1 MASKKTAK
9 KKAPASKSQTTR
21 AARARAE
28 ATTKNKAQPKADIDD
43 VIAAVNKEM
52 KGSVVRRASDMDTLY
67 LLRRPTGIP
76 TLDIAMGGGFPA
88 SATSVLVGP
97 DGAGKD
103 YLLWRTCAETQK
115 IYGDEFCMVA
125 FLTEFRAD
133 KPFMRNMCGLK
144 VAFSDAEIESY
155 NEAREKSG
163 VEPLTEEE
171 IEELKTEVGKIY
183 IIDGVT
189 AEQGFDAL
197 IRIIASNTCQIAV
210 INSIGF
216 LQTEAKEATES
227 FTEFPQQ
234 RNEAMLLS
242 KFMPKLAMTLN
253 NDDNGRNE
261 TSLLIVN
268 QVRSK
273 DNAQAVRGRPTQE
286 RDKYEAGSKSY
297 ALKHG
302 KAIEVFVHKGPK
314 YRDAVDNT
322 VIGRKTPWELT
333 KGKLGTHDGKAGSFD
348 FFYDGGA
355 DILGDLHAAC
365 LLYDVFET
373 AGAWVT
379 YDDEEFGFKA
389 QGKEGVR
396 RQLMDNPELVA
407 HLKERVLQAANV
419 VCRYR

>member
-1 MASKKTAK
+1 MASRKTTK
-9 KKAPASKSQTTR
+9 KKPDTSKAQATR
-21 AARARAE
+21 ATKAK
-28 ATTKNKAQPKADIDD
+28 ATPTVKAKAQNTAAIDD

-52 KGSVVRRASDMDTLY
+52 KREVVRRASDMDTLY

-103 YLLWRTCAETQK
+103 YILWRTCAETQK
-115 IYGDEFCMVA
+115 IYGEDFCMVA

-133 KPFMRNMCGLK
+133 KAFMRNMCGLK
-144 VAFSDAEIESY
+144 IAFSDEEIEDLVA
-155 NEAREKSG
+155 AREKAG
-163 VEPLTEEE
+163 MEALTDEE
-171 IEELKTEVGKIY
+171 IEDLKTEVGKIY
-183 IIDGVT
+183 LIDGVT

-197 IRIIASNTCQIAV
+197 IRIIGSNTCQIAA

-261 TSLLIVN
+261 TTLLIVN

-273 DNAQAVRGRPTQE
+273 DGAQAVRGRPAQE
-286 RDKYEAGSKSY
+286 RDKYEPGSKSY

-302 KAIEVFVHKGPK
+302 KAIELSIHKGAK

-322 VIGRKTPWELT
+322 VIGRKVPWDLT
-333 KGKLGTHDGKAGSFD
+333 KGKLGTHDGKSGSYD

-355 DILGDLHAAC
+355 DVLGDLHTAC
-365 LLYDVFET
+365 LMYEVFEQ
-373 AGAWVT
+373 AGAWIT
-379 YDDEEFGFKA
+379 YEDEEFGFKA

-396 RQLMDNPELVA
+396 RRLLENPELVD
-407 HLKERVLQAANV
+407 HLKERVLQAAGV